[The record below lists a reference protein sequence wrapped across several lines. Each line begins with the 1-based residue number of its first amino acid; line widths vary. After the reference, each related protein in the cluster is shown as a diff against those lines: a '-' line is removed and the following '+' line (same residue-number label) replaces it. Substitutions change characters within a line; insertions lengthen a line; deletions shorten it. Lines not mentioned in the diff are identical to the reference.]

1 MIIREAPVLVK
12 RPSPSSASGQI
23 PAQVSEFERPRSVM
37 HQSEM
42 SAFNPKSTILPG
54 MNSTPSVATTPSTV
68 QSRSAVT
75 CETYRGMRVSP
86 KR

>member
-12 RPSPSSASGQI
+12 RPRPSSASGQM
-23 PAQVSEFERPRSVM
+23 PAQVSEFESPSSVM

-42 SAFNPKSTILPG
+42 SAFNPKSISLPG
-54 MNSTPSVATTPSTV
+54 ANSTPSVATTPRTV
-68 QSRSAVT
+68 QSRNAVT

-86 KR
+86 NR